1 MSVHKLLA
9 TVIGAGLLFGCGSGS
24 SSSSPT
30 VDKVVDLT
38 NDANTTVVSGGD
50 APSADAVT
58 FFQFK
63 KEFDYTRL
71 FIDIH
76 DQVIFPDLEQFAD
89 SAASLAAAVPAACD
103 TLTAVNLS
111 NEIGPWQAQWRG
123 AMSLWQRAELYWV
136 GPLTENEKALRN
148 RIYSFET
155 TAWADPCAIDIA
167 VVAAEDAG
175 FDITRRANTA
185 RGLDALE
192 YLLFNE
198 NLTTACSAAV
208 PQTQGWND
216 LSADE
221 RVQKRC
227 EYAALV
233 ANDIRTNA
241 QTLVNAFAINEGNY
255 RSRFINADNASFH
268 LKQLSDALFYIEKET
283 KDAKLGVPLARN
295 NNCAGRAC
303 PNAVESR
310 FAAQNAAHIADNL
323 RAFKQLF
330 NGGSGVGFDDLIA
343 FEGFP
348 EVAIEI
354 NQKVDAALA
363 LAEQLVVSDL
373 KMQAQIQLN
382 DVSENL
388 KNACKAASLA
398 PDNTAAANQD
408 FCHLHGLIKNVSDQM
423 RTDFVTIVNVDLP
436 DRAQSDND

>member
-1 MSVHKLLA
+1 MSIYKLLA

-24 SSSSPT
+24 SSSSPA

-38 NDANTTVVSGGD
+38 NDANTTVVNGGD
-50 APSADAVT
+50 APSADTGT
-58 FFQFK
+58 FIQFK
-63 KEFDYTRL
+63 KEFDYTQL
-71 FIDIH
+71 FIDTH
-76 DQVIFPDLEQFAD
+76 DQVIFPDLEQFAG
-89 SAASLAAAVPAACD
+89 SVASLTAAVPEACD
-103 TLTAVNLS
+103 TLTAANL
-111 NEIGPWQAQWRG
+111 NTVIGPWQDQWRE
-123 AMSLWQRAELYWV
+123 AMSDWQRAELYWV
-136 GPLTENEKALRN
+136 GPLADNENALRN

-155 TAWADPCAIDIA
+155 TAWADPCAVDIA
-167 VVAAEDAG
+167 VIAAENAD

-192 YLLFNE
+192 YLFFNE
-198 NLTTACSAAV
+198 NLNTACSAAV

-233 ANDIRTNA
+233 ASDIRSSA
-241 QTLVNAFAINEGNY
+241 QTLVSAFAINDGNY
-255 RSRFINADNASFH
+255 RSRFINVANASFH

-283 KDAKLGVPLARN
+283 KDAKLGTPLAFVD
-295 NNCAGRAC
+295 CAGRAC

-323 RAFKQLF
+323 RAFKHLF

-348 EVAIEI
+348 EVSIGI
-354 NQKVDAALA
+354 NQKVDAALT
-363 LAEQLVVSDL
+363 LAQQLVNSDL
-373 KMQAQIQLN
+373 KAQAQLQLN
-382 DVSENL
+382 DASEAL
-388 KNACKAASLA
+388 KDDCVAASLV
-398 PDNTAAANQD
+398 PDQAASAEQH
-408 FCHLHGLIKNVSDQM
+408 FCHLHGLIKRISDQM